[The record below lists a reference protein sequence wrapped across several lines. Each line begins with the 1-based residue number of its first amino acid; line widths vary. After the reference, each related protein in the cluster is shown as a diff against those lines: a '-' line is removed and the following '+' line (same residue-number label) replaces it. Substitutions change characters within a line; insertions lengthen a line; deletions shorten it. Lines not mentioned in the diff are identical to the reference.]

1 MGFDCKTI
9 NWILYMFFCSVNV
22 HTILEKSGQ
31 LCGVLFVTM
40 IIRLAAWF
48 EEIFGIHRVWCIN
61 MGLVHNRGPLSQSHC
76 SAKIW
81 IIEIGSKMFCN
92 SWFGI
97 RTENNQIDKSFFF
110 NECPLLFFIYWLWCK
125 IDELNCERI
134 FLQHGSSK

>member
-76 SAKIW
+76 VSSSFPYFLFPFYSISSVMELLFHMLVLDCRYQRISEFSWIFSYDKLFVNYW
-81 IIEIGSKMFCN
+81 II
-92 SWFGI
+92 
-97 RTENNQIDKSFFF
+97 R
-110 NECPLLFFIYWLWCK
+110 Y
-125 IDELNCERI
+125 
-134 FLQHGSSK
+134 SSSSDN

>member
-48 EEIFGIHRVWCIN
+48 EEIF
-61 MGLVHNRGPLSQSHC
+61 
-76 SAKIW
+76 
-81 IIEIGSKMFCN
+81 
-92 SWFGI
+92 
-97 RTENNQIDKSFFF
+97 
-110 NECPLLFFIYWLWCK
+110 LLFFCYFSTTICRG
-125 IDELNCERI
+125 II
-134 FLQHGSSK
+134 FLHMYNLWYSQGMMYKHGFGAQQRSPFSITLCIFFFSLFSFPFLLHIFCYGIAFSYACFRL